1 MPGRPV
7 RPVSEGCCRRF
18 GVRGAV
24 PALAETL
31 AAAPPW
37 EREEMTASE
46 LFFAGR
52 RFLLASEMVDDAA
65 LKKSLEQAGEKV
77 MEMGLQKA
85 G

>member
-1 MPGRPV
+1 
-7 RPVSEGCCRRF
+7 
-18 GVRGAV
+18 V

-77 MEMGLQKA
+77 MEMGLEKA